1 MIQDVLTDADSRMS
15 KAIDALNRDLSS
27 VRTGRAN
34 PSLLDRVTV
43 EYYGTTSPLNQL
55 AGISVPEPR
64 MLVIQPWD
72 QGSIPA
78 IEKAIMKSDVG
89 ITPNSD
95 GKIIRLALPPLT
107 EERRKQMV
115 KMVHNFVE
123 DSKIAMRNIRRD
135 AVTSIKELMSEKM
148 ISENDERRGETQ
160 VDELT
165 KKFTDEADRI
175 GKAKE
180 HEVMEV

>member
-1 MIQDVLTDADSRMS
+1 MIQEVLTDADSRMS
-15 KAIDALNRDLSS
+15 KALDALRRDLAT
-27 VRTGRAN
+27 VRTGRAH
-34 PSLLDRVTV
+34 PSLLDRVQV

-55 AGISVPEPR
+55 AGVSVPEPR

-78 IEKAIMKSDVG
+78 IEKAIMKSDIG
-89 ITPNSD
+89 ITPSSD
-95 GKIIRLALPPLT
+95 GKIIRLAIPPLT
-107 EERRKQMV
+107 EERRKQLV
-115 KMVHNFVE
+115 KMVHSHVE
-123 DSKIAMRNIRRD
+123 ESKVSIRNIRRD
-135 AVTSIKELMSEKM
+135 AVSSIKELMSEKM

-165 KKFTDEADRI
+165 KKFADEADRI

>member
-1 MIQDVLTDADSRMS
+1 MIQEVLTDADSRMS
-15 KAIDALNRDLSS
+15 KAMDALNRDLSS

-34 PSLLDRVTV
+34 PSLLDRVSV
-43 EYYGTTSPLNQL
+43 EYYGTSSPLNQL

-64 MLVIQPWD
+64 MLVITPWD

-107 EERRKQMV
+107 
-115 KMVHNFVE
+115 
-123 DSKIAMRNIRRD
+123 
-135 AVTSIKELMSEKM
+135 
-148 ISENDERRGETQ
+148 
-160 VDELT
+160 
-165 KKFTDEADRI
+165 
-175 GKAKE
+175 
-180 HEVMEV
+180 